1 MVTIKEIAK
10 KANVSVAAVSYALN
24 NKSGIGEKKRKQI
37 RELAE
42 QMGYIPNSIAKS
54 LQSKYTNVIGVI
66 IPELSNTYNSEL
78 LLNLENEARQKDY
91 YLLLGSTHNNL
102 ETGKVIIEKF
112 IEKNVDALV
121 IVVGQYT
128 SEEYYRPIAKRLDKL
143 GIPVV
148 FIGARFNSIKANF
161 IELDLPDAMYE
172 LTNRLIQKIHSDN
185 LVFFGGKMDE
195 YYTFLRINGIKKS
208 FSERGFKFKSKHHFN
223 IGKQYTFQN
232 GYKAINEY
240 IKRKR
245 PLPEAILAI
254 NDMVAYGVLKGLQAL
269 DPKVSSNILLTGCD
283 NIFIPSL
290 NDISLTTIQIPIREI
305 SNITLDIIEKT
316 KQNPGIVQQINLP
329 LQIIDG
335 ETA

>member
-10 KANVSVAAVSYALN
+10 KANVSIATVSYALN
-24 NKSGIGEKKRKQI
+24 NKSGIGDKKRKQI
-37 RELAE
+37 KELAE

-54 LQSKYTNVIGVI
+54 LQSKSTNVIGVI

-78 LLNLENEARQKDY
+78 LLNLENEARQKNY
-91 YLLLGSTHNNL
+91 YLLLGSTNNNL

-128 SEEYYRPIAKRLDKL
+128 SEEYYRPIAKRLAKL

-161 IELDLPDAMYE
+161 IELDLPNAMYE

-185 LVFFGGKMDE
+185 LVFFGGKVDE
-195 YYTFLRINGIKKS
+195 YYTLLRINGIKKS
-208 FSERGFKFKSKHHFN
+208 FSERGYKFKGEHHFN
-223 IGKQYTFQN
+223 IGKQYSFQN
-232 GYKAINEY
+232 GYNAINEY
-240 IKRKR
+240 IKKKR
-245 PLPEAILAI
+245 PLPEAIMAI
-254 NDMVAYGVLKGLQAL
+254 NDMVAFGVLKGLQAL
-269 DPKVSSNILLTGCD
+269 NPKVSSNILLTGCD
-283 NIFIPSL
+283 NIYIPSL

-305 SNITLDIIEKT
+305 SNITMEIIENT
-316 KQNPGIVQQINLP
+316 RQNPGIVQQINLP